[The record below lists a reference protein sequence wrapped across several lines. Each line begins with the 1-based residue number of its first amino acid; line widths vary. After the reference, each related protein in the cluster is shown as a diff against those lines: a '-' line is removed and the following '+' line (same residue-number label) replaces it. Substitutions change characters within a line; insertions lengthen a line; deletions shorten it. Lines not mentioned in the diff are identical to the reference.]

1 MRGRRSRSDF
11 LPVRTSCERYA
22 NFNHCA
28 GPPHSETLGFTTA
41 MGASMRRKGI
51 AAVALIAMVVAAP
64 ALAQGF
70 RQRNIEMGQGRPWGG
85 TPSPDDCAIGRWPD
99 CDIQQAIARGLFE
112 TGLSPEFPAQA
123 ECPDIDEG
131 YAISYAAKRGGREP
145 YHGGIDM
152 PAPWGTPIIAAAS
165 GTIGGKF
172 LGERSSRGIEIVLR
186 HSPED
191 TGIPLWIY
199 KQYAHCSEMPTSK
212 LGQRVRMGD
221 RLCPTGNTG
230 IGITGMQSN
239 RRRPAIHFA
248 VFFSTSE
255 QYMVMRNAIIP
266 AEGHWMDP
274 VALFRKTLP
283 LDSGSMKALPEAEK
297 RVPISIMFDNGE
309 TFPAD
314 TRIVWPYA
322 CTRK

>member
-1 MRGRRSRSDF
+1 MKQ
-11 LPVRTSCERYA
+11 ERVVIFA
-22 NFNHCA
+22 F
-28 GPPHSETLGFTTA
+28 
-41 MGASMRRKGI
+41 
-51 AAVALIAMVVAAP
+51 IAMVIAGSV
-64 ALAQGF
+64 LAQGF
-70 RQRNIEMGQGRPWGG
+70 RGRNMEMGKGHLRAGAPG
-85 TPSPDDCAIGRWPD
+85 PDACAIGRWPD
-99 CDIQQAIARGLFE
+99 CDIQQATARGLFE
-112 TGLSPEFPAQA
+112 TGLSPVFPAQA
-123 ECPDIDEG
+123 ECRGIDEG

-165 GTIGGKF
+165 GTVVGKF
-172 LGERSSRGIEIVLR
+172 QGERSFRGIEIVLR
-186 HSPED
+186 HSPDD

-199 KQYAHCSEMPTSK
+199 TQYAHCSEMPTLD

-230 IGITGMQSN
+230 IGMTGMQSN

-248 VFFSTSE
+248 AFFSTSE
-255 QYMVMRNAIIP
+255 QYMVMRNVIIP

-274 VALFRKTLP
+274 VGLFRKTLP
-283 LDSGSMKALPEAEK
+283 LDSGAMKALPEAEK
-297 RVPISIMFDNGE
+297 PIPISIMFDNGD

-314 TRIVWPYA
+314 TRIVWPYT

>member
-1 MRGRRSRSDF
+1 MF
-11 LPVRTSCERYA
+11 
-22 NFNHCA
+22 
-28 GPPHSETLGFTTA
+28 
-41 MGASMRRKGI
+41 
-51 AAVALIAMVVAAP
+51 ALIAMVVAAP
-64 ALAQGF
+64 GLAQGF
-70 RQRNIEMGQGRPWGG
+70 RQRNIEMGKGRPWGG
-85 TPSPDDCAIGRWPD
+85 TPSPDACAIGRWPD

-112 TGLSPEFPAQA
+112 TGLNPQFPAEA
-123 ECPDIDEG
+123 ECRGIDEG

-152 PAPWGTPIIAAAS
+152 PAPWDTPIIAAAS
-165 GTIGGKF
+165 GTVVGKF
-172 LGERSSRGIEIVLR
+172 PGERSFRGIEIVLR

-199 KQYAHCSEMPTSK
+199 TQYAHCSEMPMLE
-212 LGQRVRMGD
+212 LGQRVRMGE

-230 IGITGMQSN
+230 IGMTGMQSN

-255 QYMVMRNAIIP
+255 QYMVMRDVIIP
-266 AEGHWMDP
+266 AEGQWMDP
-274 VALFRKTLP
+274 VALFRKTPP

-297 RVPISIMFDNGE
+297 RVPISIMFDDGA
-309 TFPAD
+309 TFPVD
-314 TRIVWPYA
+314 TKIVWPYT